1 MKTAQEVMTRN
12 VASIDPHSNVAE
24 AVRRMRDGQVGSL
37 LVERVSPSD
46 TWGTITRT
54 DVVHKVIA
62 SEKDPNR
69 VKVAEVMS
77 KPITTVRPEATLEEC
92 ARVMSREDIR
102 RVFVFDG
109 HNIVGVLSASD
120 IFRML

>member
-1 MKTAQEVMTRN
+1 MKTAQEVMTKK
-12 VASIDPHSNVAE
+12 VATIDPHRDVAE
-24 AVRRMRDGQVGSL
+24 AMQHMRDEQVGSL

-62 SEKDPNR
+62 QQKDPSG

-92 ARVMSREDIR
+92 ARVMARENIR

>member
-1 MKTAQEVMTRN
+1 MKTAQEIMIKN
-12 VASIDPHSNVAE
+12 VVTIGPHETVAE
-24 AVRRMRDGQVGSL
+24 AIRLMRDHRVGSL

-62 SEKDPNR
+62 PGREPGQ
-69 VKVAEVMS
+69 VKVSDVMS
-77 KPITTVRPEATLEEC
+77 KPIATVRPDTSLQDC
-92 ARVMSREDIR
+92 ARLMGQEDIR

-109 HNIVGVLSASD
+109 RNIVGILTASD
-120 IFRML
+120 IFRTL

>member
-1 MKTAQEVMTRN
+1 MKTAQEIMTKN
-12 VASIDPHSNVAE
+12 VVTIGPHETVAE
-24 AVRRMRDGQVGSL
+24 AIRLMRDHRVGSL

-62 SEKDPNR
+62 PGKEPGQ
-69 VKVAEVMS
+69 VKVSNVMS
-77 KPITTVRPEATLEEC
+77 KPIATVRPDTSLREC
-92 ARVMSREDIR
+92 ARLMAQEDIR

-109 HNIVGVLSASD
+109 RNIVGILTASD
-120 IFRML
+120 IFRTL

>member
-1 MKTAQEVMTRN
+1 MKTAQDVMTKN
-12 VASIDPHSNVAE
+12 VVSIDPHRNVAE
-24 AVRRMRDGQVGSL
+24 AIQHMRDGQVGSL

-62 SEKDPNR
+62 HRKDPSGI
-69 VKVAEVMS
+69 KVAEVMS

-92 ARVMSREDIR
+92 ARVMARENIR

-120 IFRML
+120 IFQML